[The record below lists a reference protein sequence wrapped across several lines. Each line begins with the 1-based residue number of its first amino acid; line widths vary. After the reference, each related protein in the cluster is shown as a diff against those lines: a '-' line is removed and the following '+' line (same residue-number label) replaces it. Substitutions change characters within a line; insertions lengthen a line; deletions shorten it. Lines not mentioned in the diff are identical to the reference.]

1 MISLLLTLLNFY
13 NNFVDQLVNK
23 SYQFKKWETLKD
35 KYHLDNDMYF
45 QFSNAIPQ
53 IWKNKFKQ
61 NLTKNESNPPV
72 LNHQLIK
79 SGRILTLDKLTIKE
93 IYSVLI
99 SSLKNK
105 PTSQS
110 YFGNSFP
117 NYTFDW
123 KQIYF
128 LPRIITINSYQRNFQ
143 YKILHNKK

>member
-93 IYSVLI
+93 IYSVLFHH
-99 SSLKNK
+99 LKINRLLK
-105 PTSQS
+105 VTLEIR
-110 YFGNSFP
+110 F
-117 NYTFDW
+117 
-123 KQIYF
+123 
-128 LPRIITINSYQRNFQ
+128 RITPLTGSKFTCY
-143 YKILHNKK
+143 HE